1 MSAGCFSH
9 GATTI
14 DLKMPLVLRRVQE
27 AFRPSR
33 VDLFIRRQFLIFGRV
48 APFVALLLFVIFG
61 FVLRPYETS
70 SQSEI
75 TGALRFG
82 LIAPY
87 FILLILLGFCR
98 RFRRLAT
105 PLIFIG
111 VFVQGVATLIM
122 LRYFEPGS
130 IPFLFYLFGFLIS
143 FVGAFTVS
151 GLPLIHATAVSLL
164 LFGLLQGALYFH
176 YDFRNLPYADYFRHV
191 VNFFALAYLGMG
203 FISAFLVQRAL
214 RQMFLARQD
223 LRREKSRSSRTARAL
238 LSLPARLQSALLPV
252 IPDLPGSEIAYYCA
266 PAEDIGGDYVDI
278 ISIPGSHWLVIGD
291 VSGKGLSAGLIMV
304 MTHTSIHTA
313 LRMHP
318 EASPARILENVNR
331 ILTENIAS
339 LNRDTMKYVTLS
351 LLRLESD
358 WRIAHSG
365 LHQDIVIYRKKG
377 NFLEFI
383 PSIGTWL
390 GLPEWQ
396 GTFGNGHTQLLPG
409 DILFLYTD
417 GLTEI
422 FSGELGGDSSGRL
435 FSLIRSHAHLPVA
448 QLKDAIITEMDLK
461 NAADDAAFIL
471 LRRTE

>member
-1 MSAGCFSH
+1 M
-9 GATTI
+9 
-14 DLKMPLVLRRVQE
+14 QE
-27 AFRPSR
+27 SLRPSR
-33 VDLFIRRQFLIFGRV
+33 LDLSIKRQLLIFGRV
-48 APFVALLLFVIFG
+48 APFVVLLLFLIFG
-61 FVLRPYETS
+61 FVLRPYETP

-75 TGALRFG
+75 TNALRLG

-87 FILLILLGFCR
+87 FITLIALGFCK
-98 RFRRLAT
+98 RFRRFST
-105 PLIFIG
+105 PLIFVG
-111 VFVQGVATLIM
+111 VIVQGFATLIM

-130 IPFLFYLFGFLIS
+130 IAFLFYLFGYMIS
-143 FVGAFTVS
+143 FVGVFTVS
-151 GLPLIHATAVSLL
+151 GLPLTHATVVSLL
-164 LFGLLQGALYFH
+164 LFGLLEIALYFH

-191 VNFFALAYLGMG
+191 VNFFALAYLGIG
-203 FISAFLVQRAL
+203 FISAFLIQRTL
-214 RQMFLARQD
+214 RQMFFVRQD

-238 LSLPARLQSALLPV
+238 LSLPARLQSALLPA
-252 IPDLPGSEIAYYCA
+252 IPDLPCSEIAYYCA

-313 LRMHP
+313 LRMNP
-318 EASPARILENVNR
+318 QASPARILENVNR

-339 LNRDTMKYVTLS
+339 LNRGTMKYVTLS

-365 LHQDIVIYRKKG
+365 LHQDIVVYRKNG

-396 GTFGNGHTQLLPG
+396 GAFGDGHTQLYPG

-422 FSGELGGDSSGRL
+422 FSTELGGESSGRL

-448 QLKDAIITEMDLK
+448 ELKDAIITEMDLK